1 MAKVPDYTARAID
14 KYHAKFDR
22 IAASLPKGY
31 KQIIAENIG
40 MSVNQYVNELVHA
53 DLIKRGLLPAAN
65 ENDITNNSDFDGED
79 MPFS

>member
-31 KQIIAENIG
+31 KQIIADNIG
-40 MSVNQYVNELVHA
+40 VSVNQYVNELVHA
-53 DLIKRGLLPAAN
+53 DLLKRGLLPADDTTAA
-65 ENDITNNSDFDGED
+65 DDDMD